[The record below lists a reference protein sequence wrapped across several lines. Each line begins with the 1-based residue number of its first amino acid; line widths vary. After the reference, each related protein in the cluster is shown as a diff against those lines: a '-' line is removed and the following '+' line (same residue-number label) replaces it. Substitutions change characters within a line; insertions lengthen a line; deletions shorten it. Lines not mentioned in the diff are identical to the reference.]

1 LTPNGQHIAP
11 DALQLSPDTPA
22 WARVAFAG
30 LSRQLAEVNDKLAS
44 ATDEVETLR
53 RLLAP
58 RLVSRKEAARLAGV
72 STRTIQRYEDRGL
85 IARAPTKGGG
95 AFYEYADVA
104 RLKRMVK

>member
-1 LTPNGQHIAP
+1 MYG
-11 DALQLSPDTPA
+11 
-22 WARVAFAG
+22 G
-30 LSRQLAEVNDKLAS
+30 LSSQLAETRAELAGM
-44 ATDEVETLR
+44 ADEVETLR

-58 RLVSRKEAARLAGV
+58 RLVNRAEAARIADC
-72 STRTIQRYEDRGL
+72 STRSIQRYEDRGL